1 MQRKA
6 LGLFAF
12 ANMAPGGDPVIYDCG
27 EEVRVIAEGASEG
40 LQNVHYIFAAPQHVQ
55 RSKNPEDPFEGTNMA
70 MLRGLQ
76 SSILSNSAFPSHA
89 WS

>member
-40 LQNVHYIFAAPQHVQ
+40 L
-55 RSKNPEDPFEGTNMA
+55 
-70 MLRGLQ
+70 
-76 SSILSNSAFPSHA
+76 
-89 WS
+89 